1 MNALDTMIDSMRQ
14 QGDLIAGGMIPL
26 GHNLV
31 GHLAIIALVLGIA
44 WPLIDRLDIA
54 LIVSTLIGI
63 IAVAFFALW
72 LIDETPTI
80 TRAIDASL
88 MQAASSAT
96 GFKQGITPGQV
107 LQQGD
112 MLVADLNSAA
122 AAASTASGWD
132 LYTSIIN
139 ALITLAL
146 EVGFLL
152 VAWNFALYEILAYV
166 IVPLTAPL
174 IALIVLPLTRGFAMG
189 VFRFWIAIAVGLMAA
204 VIFAGLEANFAHLW
218 ISQMDAAC
226 QASFQWV
233 NGAPL
238 TPMAGPHFIKV
249 CNSAVSTT
257 TAMGYMGAAILYGF
271 LAVGC
276 TALVAHAVG
285 VWAGNGLEHASMAIF
300 ASNQVSRMASSVTGG
315 GGARGG
321 AMAASAAT
329 RNAAAAQVRE
339 AIQNSIP

>member
-1 MNALDTMIDSMRQ
+1 MNALDTMIDTMRQ

-44 WPLIDRLDIA
+44 WPLLDRLDVA
-54 LIVSTLIGI
+54 PIVSTLIGI

-80 TRAIDASL
+80 TRAIDSSL

-96 GFKQGITPGQV
+96 GLKAGITPGQV

-122 AAASTASGWD
+122 AAVSTASGWD

-139 ALITLAL
+139 AVITLAL
-146 EVGFLL
+146 EAGFLL

-257 TAMGYMGAAILYGF
+257 TAMAYMGAAILYGF
-271 LAVGC
+271 LAVTC

-285 VWAGNGLEHASMAIF
+285 VWAGNGLEHAGMAIF
-300 ASNQVSRMASSVTGG
+300 ASNQVSRMAGSIGG
-315 GGARGG
+315 KGGAQGG
-321 AMAASAAT
+321 AIAAGAAT
-329 RNAAAAQVRE
+329 RNAAATKVRQ